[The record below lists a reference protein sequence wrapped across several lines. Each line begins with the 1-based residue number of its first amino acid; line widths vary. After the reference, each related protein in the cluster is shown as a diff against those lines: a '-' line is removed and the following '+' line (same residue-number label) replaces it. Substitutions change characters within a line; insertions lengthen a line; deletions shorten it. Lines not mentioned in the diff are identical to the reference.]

1 MSIFKLV
8 CVSRRKGVRARTWAV
23 SGALFHVWY
32 TQLSDA
38 WWPIQAGH
46 VTTPFP
52 PPPPVT
58 GCTLLVARSTSG
70 KAYLLIFDSIH
81 HCLVILQAIHGN
93 FTARPTAEST

>member
-1 MSIFKLV
+1 MYGIHSCQMHGGPFKLV
-8 CVSRRKGVRARTWAV
+8 M
-23 SGALFHVWY
+23 LPP
-32 TQLSDA
+32 L
-38 WWPIQAGH
+38 
-46 VTTPFP
+46 